1 MTPLM
6 VRSMLLVFGASVVG
20 SFGAVFLKMGALR
33 LNGSVWSFVNSRLVL
48 GVSLYLASSVIY
60 AMGVRGGQL
69 SVLYPLVSLGYIFT
83 LVWSKLF
90 FNEPITRYKVA
101 GLSLILAGKHV
112 TRSSQRQQVAKPD
125 RSIGRGRQIGV
136 GHHCKELSRIGARS
150 ADTNTMGHC
159 VRRHRLPCLV
169 IELGGEGGGNPHD
182 LAGRD
187 LHGRRRGF
195 GFFQQDWAVD
205 VRKTDLL
212 RPFSI
217 ACHCRQVVYQQLK
230 EVRSGIV
237 IATSL
242 NVGRRHINFLAAAG
256 LPVLHGFGQSCC
268 GHVGTDGSSRQ
279 VHQIFRADDLAA
291 RIFRKEIA

>member
-101 GLSLILAGKHV
+101 GLSLILAGV
-112 TRSSQRQQVAKPD
+112 FLV
-125 RSIGRGRQIGV
+125 
-136 GHHCKELSRIGARS
+136 LSLI
-150 ADTNTMGHC
+150 
-159 VRRHRLPCLV
+159 
-169 IELGGEGGGNPHD
+169 
-182 LAGRD
+182 
-187 LHGRRRGF
+187 
-195 GFFQQDWAVD
+195 
-205 VRKTDLL
+205 
-212 RPFSI
+212 
-217 ACHCRQVVYQQLK
+217 
-230 EVRSGIV
+230 
-237 IATSL
+237 
-242 NVGRRHINFLAAAG
+242 HI
-256 LPVLHGFGQSCC
+256 
-268 GHVGTDGSSRQ
+268 
-279 VHQIFRADDLAA
+279 
-291 RIFRKEIA
+291 